1 MRELKPDICVIG
13 AGSAGLSVAAGAA
26 QLGAE
31 TVLIEAGEMGGDC
44 LNYGCVPSKALLAA
58 AHAAVRHRDG
68 AAFGITS
75 NPPAIDRARVM
86 AHVKEVIAAI
96 APIDS
101 VARFEGLGVT
111 VLRDWARFVDRDTV
125 EAGAC
130 RIKARRFVL
139 AVGSSA
145 FVPPIPGLDQV
156 PYLTNETVFDHI
168 ADIRDLMVLGGGPIG
183 VELAQASA
191 RLGVRVQLVEMAKLL
206 PRDDAE
212 AVELVRASLR
222 RDGIELHEGS
232 VATEVQKSGDRIR
245 LACRDVKGETSWLE
259 GGHLLVAVGR
269 KPRVEKMGLDAAGI
283 VANAKGIKIDAG
295 LRTSNRRVYAIGDCT
310 GGPAFTHVAG
320 AQAGLVIRSA
330 LFRLPVKFETRVLPW
345 VTYADPELAQ
355 IGLTQAGAEAA
366 ARQGQGAVAL
376 TRLPF
381 MENDRART
389 ERATGGF
396 IKVMSDRKG
405 GILGV
410 TVVGPQAGE
419 LLAPWAL
426 AMAKGLKLSA
436 LAGLMLPYP
445 TLGELSK
452 RAAGQFYAPKLF
464 SPWVRWLVACLRRFG

>member
-1 MRELKPDICVIG
+1 MRELTPDICVIG

-58 AHAAVRHRDG
+58 AHAAVRHRD
-68 AAFGITS
+68 AASFGVTA
-75 NPPAIDRARVM
+75 PAPAIDRAQVM
-86 AHVKEVIAAI
+86 AHVKAVIADI

-111 VLRDWARFVDRDTV
+111 VVPAWAKFVDRDTI
-125 EAGAC
+125 EAGEF

-145 FVPPIPGLDQV
+145 FVPPVPGLDQV
-156 PYLTNETVFDHI
+156 PYLTNETVFDRI
-168 ADIRDLMVLGGGPIG
+168 ADIRDLIVLGGGPIG
-183 VELAQASA
+183 VELAQAFA
-191 RLGVRVQLVEMAKLL
+191 RLGVQVKLVEMAKLL
-206 PRDDAE
+206 PRDDEE
-212 AVELVRASLR
+212 AAALVRASLR
-222 RDGIELHEGS
+222 RDGVALHEGS
-232 VATEVQKSGDRIR
+232 AATEVQKSGDRIR
-245 LACRDVKGETSWLE
+245 LACRGVKGETSWLE

-269 KPRVEKMGLDAAGI
+269 KPRVDKMGLDVAGI
-283 VANAKGIKIDAG
+283 AADAKGIQVDAG

-320 AQAGLVIRSA
+320 AQASLVIRNA
-330 LFRLPVKFETRVLPW
+330 LFRLPVRFDTRALPW

-355 IGLTQAGAEAA
+355 IGLTESTSRQAHGE
-366 ARQGQGAVAL
+366 VVV

-381 MENDRART
+381 ADNDRART
-389 ERATGGF
+389 ERATDGF

-405 GILGV
+405 AILGV
-410 TVVGPQAGE
+410 TIVGSQAGE

-452 RAAGQFYAPKLF
+452 RGAGQFYAPKLF
-464 SPWVRWLVACLRRFG
+464 SPWVRRLVACLRRFG

>member
-1 MRELKPDICVIG
+1 MRELNPDICVIG

-26 QLGAE
+26 QLGAA

-58 AHAAVRHRDG
+58 AHEAVRHRD
-68 AAFGITS
+68 AASFGVVA
-75 NPPAIDRARVM
+75 NPPSIDRARVA
-86 AHVKEVIAAI
+86 AHVKEVIAGI

-111 VLRDWARFVDRDTV
+111 VIRAWAKFIDRDTV
-125 EAGAC
+125 QVGEF

-156 PYLTNETVFDHI
+156 PFLTNESVFDQV
-168 ADIRDLMVLGGGPIG
+168 AAIRDLIVLGGGPIG
-183 VELAQASA
+183 VELAQAFA
-191 RLGVRVQLVEMAKLL
+191 RLGVPVKLVEMAKLL
-206 PRDDAE
+206 PRDDAD
-212 AVELVRASLR
+212 AVELVRAALL
-222 RDGIELHEGS
+222 RDGVALHEGCA
-232 VATEVQKSGDRIR
+232 ATEVQKSGDHVR
-245 LACRDVKGETSWLE
+245 LAYRDSKGGTAWLE
-259 GGHLLVAVGR
+259 AGHLLVAVGR
-269 KPRVEKMGLDAAGI
+269 RPRVEKMGLDAAGI
-283 VANAKGIKIDAG
+283 VADAKGIKVDAG
-295 LRTSNRRVYAIGDCT
+295 LKTSNRRVYAIGDCT

-330 LFRLPVKFETRVLPW
+330 LFRLPVRFDTRALPW

-355 IGLTQAGAEAA
+355 IGLTESA
-366 ARQGQGAVAL
+366 ARQSHGAVAV

-381 MENDRART
+381 ADNDRART

-405 GILGV
+405 AILGV
-410 TVVGPQAGE
+410 TIIGRQAGE

-464 SPWVRWLVACLRRFG
+464 SPWVRRLVACLRRFG

>member
-31 TVLIEAGEMGGDC
+31 TVLIEASEMGGDC

-58 AHAAVRHRDG
+58 AHAAVRHRDA
-68 AAFGITS
+68 AAFGVAS
-75 NPPAIDRARVM
+75 GPPSIDRARVA
-86 AHVKEVIAAI
+86 AHVKDVIASI

-111 VLRDWARFVDRDTV
+111 VIKCWAKFIDRDTL
-125 EAGAC
+125 EAGEF
-130 RIKARRFVL
+130 RIRARRFVL

-156 PYLTNETVFDHI
+156 PFLTNETVFDQI
-168 ADIRDLMVLGGGPIG
+168 GVIRDLIVLGGGPIG
-183 VELAQASA
+183 VELAQACA
-191 RLGVRVQLVEMAKLL
+191 RLGVQVKLVEMAKLL
-206 PRDDAE
+206 PRDDVE
-212 AVELVRASLR
+212 AVELVRASLL
-222 RDGIELHEGS
+222 RDGVALHEGAA
-232 VATEVQKSGDRIR
+232 ATEVQKSGDRIR

-259 GGHLLVAVGR
+259 AGHLLVAVGR
-269 KPRVEKMGLDAAGI
+269 KPRVDKMGLDAAGI
-283 VANAKGIKIDAG
+283 AADGKGIKVDAG
-295 LRTSNRRVYAIGDCT
+295 LRTGNRRVYAIGDCT

-330 LFRLPVKFETRVLPW
+330 LFRLPVRFDTRALPW

-355 IGLTQAGAEAA
+355 IGFTEAA
-366 ARQGQGAVAL
+366 ARRAQGEVVV

-381 MENDRART
+381 TENDRART
-389 ERATGGF
+389 ERVTDGF

-410 TVVGPQAGE
+410 TIVGAQAGE

-464 SPWVRWLVACLRRFG
+464 SPWVRRLVACLRRFG

>member
-1 MRELKPDICVIG
+1 MRELRPDICVIG

-58 AHAAVRHRDG
+58 AHAAVRHRDA
-68 AAFGITS
+68 AAFGVTS
-75 NPPAIDRARVM
+75 NPPSIDRAQVM
-86 AHVKEVIAAI
+86 AHVKAVIADS

-101 VARFEGLGVT
+101 VARFEGLGVR
-111 VLRDWARFVDRDTV
+111 VVSAWAKFVDRDTV
-125 EAGAC
+125 EAGEF
-130 RIKARRFVL
+130 RIKARRYVL

-145 FVPPIPGLDQV
+145 FVPPIPGLDRV
-156 PYLTNETVFDHI
+156 PYLTNETVFDRI
-168 ADIRDLMVLGGGPIG
+168 ADIRDLVVLGGGPIG
-183 VELAQASA
+183 VELAQAFA
-191 RLGVRVQLVEMAKLL
+191 RLGANVKLVEMAQLL

-212 AVELVRASLR
+212 AVALVRAALL
-222 RDGIELHEGS
+222 RDGVALHEG
-232 VATEVQKSGDRIR
+232 VTATEVQTSGDRIR
-245 LACRDVKGETSWLE
+245 LACRGVKGETSWLE

-269 KPRVEKMGLDAAGI
+269 RPRVDKMGLDAAGI
-283 VANAKGIKIDAG
+283 VADAKGIQVDAG

-320 AQAGLVIRSA
+320 AQAGLVVRSA
-330 LFRLPVKFETRVLPW
+330 LFRLPVRFETRALPW

-355 IGLTQAGAEAA
+355 LGLTEAA
-366 ARQGQGAVAL
+366 ARQAHADTVV

-381 MENDRART
+381 TENDRARN
-389 ERATGGF
+389 ERATDGF

-405 GILGV
+405 AILGV
-410 TVVGPQAGE
+410 TIVGRQAGE

-426 AMAKGLKLSA
+426 AMAKGLKLAA
-436 LAGLMLPYP
+436 LAGLLLPYP

-464 SPWVRWLVACLRRFG
+464 SPWVRRLVACLRRFG

>member
-1 MRELKPDICVIG
+1 MMRELKLDICVIG

-58 AHAAVRHRDG
+58 AHEAVRHRDA
-68 AAFGITS
+68 AAFGITA
-75 NPPAIDRARVM
+75 NPPAIDRARVA
-86 AHVKEVIAAI
+86 AHVKEVIAGI
-96 APIDS
+96 APQDS

-111 VLRDWARFVDRDTV
+111 VVRAWAKFVDRDTI
-125 EAGAC
+125 EAGEF

-156 PYLTNETVFDHI
+156 PYLTNETIFDHV
-168 ADIRDLMVLGGGPIG
+168 AGIRDLIVLGGGPIG
-183 VELAQASA
+183 AELAQAFA
-191 RLGVRVQLVEMAKLL
+191 RLGARVQLVEMAKLL

-212 AVELVRASLR
+212 AAELVRAALL
-222 RDGIELHEGS
+222 RDGVKLHEGS
-232 VATEVQKSGDRIR
+232 AATEVQKSGDRIR
-245 LACRDVKGETSWLE
+245 LACRGVKGEISWLE

-269 KPRVEKMGLDAAGI
+269 KPRVENMGLDSAGI
-283 VANAKGIKIDAG
+283 TADAKGIKVDAG

-320 AQAGLVIRSA
+320 AQAALVIRSA
-330 LFRLPVKFETRVLPW
+330 LFRLPATFDTRALPW

-355 IGLTQAGAEAA
+355 IGLTEAA
-366 ARQGQGAVAL
+366 ARQEHGEITV
-376 TRLPF
+376 TCLPYSD
-381 MENDRART
+381 NDRART

-396 IKVMSDRKG
+396 IKVISDRKG
-405 GILGV
+405 AILGV
-410 TVVGPQAGE
+410 TLVGRQAGE

-426 AMAKGLKLSA
+426 AMSRGLKLSA

-464 SPWVRWLVACLRRFG
+464 SPWVRRLVACLRRFG

>member
-58 AHAAVRHRDG
+58 AHAAVAHRDA

-75 NPPAIDRARVM
+75 QAPAIDRARVM
-86 AHVKEVIAAI
+86 AHVKEGIAQI

-101 VARFEGLGVT
+101 VARFEGLGVK
-111 VLRDWARFVDRDTV
+111 VVRAWAKFIDRDTV
-125 EAGAC
+125 EAGEF

-156 PYLTNETVFDHI
+156 PFLTNETVFDHI
-168 ADIRDLMVLGGGPIG
+168 AEIRDLIVLGGGPIG
-183 VELAQASA
+183 VELAQGFA
-191 RLGVRVQLVEMAKLL
+191 RLGVQVKLVEMAKLL
-206 PRDDAE
+206 PRDDEE
-212 AVELVRASLR
+212 AVALVRASLL
-222 RDGIELHEGS
+222 RDGVELHEGTA
-232 VATEVQKSGDRIR
+232 ATEVQKSGGRIR
-245 LACRDVKGETSWLE
+245 LACRGVTGTTSWLE

-269 KPRVEKMGLDAAGI
+269 KPRVDKMGLDAAGI
-283 VANAKGIKIDAG
+283 AADAKGIKVDGG

-330 LFRLPVKFETRVLPW
+330 LFRLPVSFDTSALPW

-355 IGLTQAGAEAA
+355 IGLTEAA
-366 ARQGQGAVAL
+366 ARQGQGEIVV

-381 MENDRART
+381 TENDRART
-389 ERATGGF
+389 ERATDGF

-405 GILGV
+405 AILGV
-410 TVVGPQAGE
+410 TIVGPQAGE

-464 SPWVRWLVACLRRFG
+464 SPWVRRLVACLRHLG